1 MEDYKQRYDN
11 KGLVVFCLAGI
22 FILFFI
28 LSFYSLNNVYGSG
41 NGITCSNNFNIS
53 LDNDLN
59 NNQYIN
65 SNIFNNSNTINNSI
79 NNDSNNSNTADNNI
93 DNYNIVLENDSN
105 YQNDSVQ
112 NTDSNETGDFES
124 NGTININVGS
134 TNVSTSIKSST
145 SSNGCLVTSLGSVDN
160 NYISKAISSSSLPDS
175 SIFSLSSDYSNY
187 FNYNDNF
194 FDPVYED
201 NYAFYTIDRNDRL
214 EKIRENSIKGDN
226 IDFNSL
232 FSIFQYTDKYNKYDH
247 DNVNDY
253 LINNP
258 VVILISNSDFK
269 GTDLEKYNNFVNE
282 ISTINF
288 NKIGA
293 NEQTSAILPF
303 ESRPKP
309 ILTVLFYITI
319 FMEHHDN
326 VKESSNSF

>member
-1 MEDYKQRYDN
+1 M
-11 KGLVVFCLAGI
+11 
-22 FILFFI
+22 
-28 LSFYSLNNVYGSG
+28 
-41 NGITCSNNFNIS
+41 
-53 LDNDLN
+53 
-59 NNQYIN
+59 
-65 SNIFNNSNTINNSI
+65 
-79 NNDSNNSNTADNNI
+79 
-93 DNYNIVLENDSN
+93 
-105 YQNDSVQ
+105 
-112 NTDSNETGDFES
+112 
-124 NGTININVGS
+124 GS

-160 NYISKAISSSSLPDS
+160 TYISKAISSSSLPDS
-175 SIFSLSSDYSNY
+175 SIFSLSSDFSNY
-187 FNYNDNF
+187 LNYNDKF
-194 FDPVYED
+194 FDPDCEGS
-201 NYAFYTIDRNDRL
+201 YAFYTIDRNDRL
-214 EKIRENSIKGDN
+214 EKIRENSIKEDN

-232 FSIFQYTDKYNKYDH
+232 FSIFKYSDKYNKYDH

-253 LINNP
+253 LINHP

-282 ISTINF
+282 LSTINF

-326 VKESSNSF
+326 GKEPSNSF